1 MEKKKTYGTPDE
13 SEVWKRK
20 TLNSARKRKKFGKIL
35 KITLCVLTAAAVLA
49 VAFAFFFDKA

>member
-1 MEKKKTYGTPDE
+1 MTYGTPDE

-35 KITLCVLTAAAVLA
+35 KIALCVLTATAVLA